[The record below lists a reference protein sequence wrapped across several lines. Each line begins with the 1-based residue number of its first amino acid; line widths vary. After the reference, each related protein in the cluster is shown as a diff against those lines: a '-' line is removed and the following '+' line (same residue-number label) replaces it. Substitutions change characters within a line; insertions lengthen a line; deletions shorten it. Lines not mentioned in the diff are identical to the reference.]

1 MNLEDI
7 MLSEIIQ
14 TEKEKTAHDLTD
26 MQKLK
31 KSNIQKQRVEGWLS
45 RVGRWEKVEIL
56 VKGYKDAVMQDE

>member
-31 KSNIQKQRVEGWLS
+31 KSIYRNKDQKGGYQEQGG
-45 RVGRWEKVEIL
+45 GRNAEIL
-56 VKGYKDAVMQDE
+56 VKGYKGAVMQDE